1 MHLQLYLHDT
11 RQATTLATAEP
22 SRVADTVARASGS
35 RLRTRRDQHSDEPC
49 QLYHLRMNHLSRSV
63 MNTNRRHFLV
73 RAGAASLSAGRALA
87 ADLGSALD
95 RERMRSLAAFTA
107 QTLSTDHPMAFGADI
122 VNTASGEPLLRAVN
136 RVGPDHDPS
145 AHAET
150 LTIRLACAKLGSGSL
165 NGYTLYTTC
174 EPCAMCMACALWSG
188 LDRLVFGA
196 TIADAGRFVSQ
207 ITIPAKEV
215 ASRTDL
221 HCQVTG
227 PVERETCVNLFTDPR
242 MQRAFAAWRK
252 R

>member
-1 MHLQLYLHDT
+1 MK
-11 RQATTLATAEP
+11 
-22 SRVADTVARASGS
+22 V
-35 RLRTRRDQHSDEPC
+35 
-49 QLYHLRMNHLSRSV
+49 
-63 MNTNRRHFLV
+63 NRRNFLLQ
-73 RAGAASLSAGRALA
+73 AGAASFSTRIVTADALA
-87 ADLGSALD
+87 ADAVNADGVSAVD
-95 RERMRSLAAFTA
+95 RERMRTVAAFA
-107 QTLSTDHPMAFGADI
+107 AETLSTDHPMPFGAD
-122 VNTASGEPLLRAVN
+122 VVSTATGERLMRAVN

-165 NGYTLYTTC
+165 KGYTLYTTC

-215 ASRTDL
+215 ARRTDMQ
-221 HCQVTG
+221 CVVAG
-227 PVERETCVNLFTDPR
+227 PVEREVCVKLFTDPR
-242 MQRAFAAWRK
+242 MQKVYALWKK

>member
-1 MHLQLYLHDT
+1 MK
-11 RQATTLATAEP
+11 
-22 SRVADTVARASGS
+22 V
-35 RLRTRRDQHSDEPC
+35 
-49 QLYHLRMNHLSRSV
+49 
-63 MNTNRRHFLV
+63 NRRNFLLQ
-73 RAGAASLSAGRALA
+73 AGAASFSTGIVTADALA
-87 ADLGSALD
+87 ADAVNADGVSAVD
-95 RERMRSLAAFTA
+95 RERMRTVAAFA
-107 QTLSTDHPMAFGADI
+107 AETLSTDHPMPFGADI
-122 VNTASGEPLLRAVN
+122 VSTASGERLMRAVN

-165 NGYTLYTTC
+165 KGYTLYTTC

-215 ASRTDL
+215 ARRTDMQ
-221 HCQVTG
+221 CVVAG
-227 PVERETCVNLFTDPR
+227 PVEREVCVKLFTDPR
-242 MQRAFAAWRK
+242 MQKVYAEWKK